1 MRLVQKKIMP
11 NLRPGSG
18 KCLIVKQFKHSFVD
32 NDSNHM
38 MVIFWCWT
46 KVIAESLIHLKK
58 KEFDQME
65 QSQFHWAIRRQERET
80 DMRIVIFSRTSPTWN
95 SITLLFFFTFS
106 QQLLNQV
113 GIKRM
118 LTLWQISSHLLRS
131 KSNICIRFFNRR
143 SILDISQNTIC
154 APFVG
159 LHLHFLSWFIALSVI
174 IAANSS
180 SCANA
185 AKVQSMKKKTS
196 HLHVLETLTLAE
208 TCKSCFIQWHD
219 KAAPGHHLN
228 KRWRLTFLTVQ
239 IAKKEFNSSWF
250 FTHKGCLSSVFLRI
264 DSMSKN
270 QHKWNKTAMIFCQM
284 QQNPFSATLMILI
297 GLQCPALKMQ

>member
-11 NLRPGSG
+11 NFRPWSG
-18 KCLIVKQFKHSFVD
+18 KCLILSQFQHSFVD

-46 KVIAESLIHLKK
+46 KVIADSLIHLKK
-58 KEFDQME
+58 NEFDQTE
-65 QSQFHWAIRRQERET
+65 RSQFHWAVRRQKWET
-80 DMRIVIFSRTSPTWN
+80 DVRIVIFSRTSFTQN
-95 SITLLFFFTFS
+95 SITLPFFFTFF
-106 QQLLNQV
+106 QQLLNQL

-118 LTLWQISSHLLRS
+118 LTLWQMSSHLLRS
-131 KSNICIRFFNRR
+131 KSNICIRSLNRR

-159 LHLHFLSWFIALSVI
+159 LHSHFLSWFIALAVI
-174 IAANSS
+174 IATNSS
-180 SCANA
+180 SHANA
-185 AKVQSMKKKTS
+185 AKVQSMKKKKMS
-196 HLHVLETLTLAE
+196 HSDVLETLTLAK

-219 KAAPGHHLN
+219 KAAPGHHVN

-239 IAKKEFNSSWF
+239 IAKKEFNSWWF
-250 FTHKGCLSSVFLRI
+250 LTHKGCLPGVFLRI

-270 QHKWNKTAMIFCQM
+270 
-284 QQNPFSATLMILI
+284 
-297 GLQCPALKMQ
+297 